1 MQTSAGGVLYPV
13 AGFLKRRTASWLVL
27 TAGTC
32 RNCMP
37 ERNAPL
43 PSEIFS
49 NLNKYILRG
58 LYIGHRV
65 LETVKLVLNIN
76 LDRIPATCHCTNIT
90 VILDQQPSK
99 KHAFRVML
107 VSVNIKNSRS

>member
-1 MQTSAGGVLYPV
+1 
-13 AGFLKRRTASWLVL
+13 L

-32 RNCMP
+32 RNCMS

-76 LDRIPATCHCTNIT
+76 LDRIPATCHRTNIT

-99 KHAFRVML
+99 KHAFSGHACFCQHKKFKITDETYVTARRKRFAAVQFL
-107 VSVNIKNSRS
+107 VLQFF